1 MTDYAANVAVRLDHA
16 HTFELQLE
24 LLTYAEGEL
33 LRIHP
38 FADFNGRTAR
48 VVIADLLVRLDL
60 PPINPSVNPQSEEF
74 RRYRDALAN
83 YDNASPQALLGLWSE
98 RLGGAGGPPTSQSP
112 MPS

>member
-1 MTDYAANVAVRLDHA
+1 MADYAANVAVRLDHA
-16 HTFELQLE
+16 ETLELQLE

-60 PPINPSVNPQSEEF
+60 PPINPSVNPQSVEF
-74 RRYRDALAN
+74 RRYRDALAA
-83 YDNASPQALLGLWSE
+83 YDNARPQALLGLWSE
-98 RLGGAGGPPTSQSP
+98 RLGGADGPASQSP
-112 MPS
+112 VLP